1 MSRIEPN
8 ALLALSTG
16 VALALL
22 IMTAT
27 AFGAPGQAAKYLIT
41 AVVCSALF
49 VAFNGGM
56 NRLLK
61 RPTPQPMIHPA
72 SAASAV
78 WAGLFPLVLIFAAA
92 APVFLPGHDYG
103 LLILI
108 ASVWFGVAVDSAIR
122 ANRA

>member
-1 MSRIEPN
+1 M
-8 ALLALSTG
+8 LAFSTG

-27 AFGAPGQAAKYLIT
+27 AFGSPGQAAKYLIT

-122 ANRA
+122 SNRA

>member
-1 MSRIEPN
+1 M
-8 ALLALSTG
+8 LAFSTG

-49 VAFNGGM
+49 VAFNGWM

-78 WAGLFPLVLIFAAA
+78 WAGLFPLVLIIAAA
-92 APVFLPGHDYG
+92 APVFSPGHDYG

-108 ASVWFGVAVDSAIR
+108 ASVWFGVTVDSAIR
-122 ANRA
+122 ANRI